1 MVNKKKAKKRIPIEQ
16 RRLLLK
22 VGEEQGPKQQPQ
34 DLILLVNQALRK
46 QKAEGISIIQLN
58 YTPTGQISA
67 VLNEQTNRDM
77 IKPFLPAIQQ
87 ILQENKV
94 PIQSIGAVETWTKL
108 KVHLV
113 PISRYFQPEGLELA
127 REEIEATLGFKL
139 PTAIRWLKKA
149 EAIIKNQENGAQH
162 TSIVMTAPNEEVAQK
177 LKARGLYFGGR
188 RHPVE
193 EFFDNSKEV
202 CPDCCQ
208 IGHKKDCTN
217 PPRCFLCAGNHHW
230 KDHCCR
236 ECGKERKPCKHVPLK
251 CINCNGKHEAVNP
264 SCLVARGKWET
275 RRKDT
280 GQEEIGQKEPDPQ
293 QQTQQ

>member
-1 MVNKKKAKKRIPIEQ
+1 M
-16 RRLLLK
+16 
-22 VGEEQGPKQQPQ
+22 GEEQGPKQQPQ

-46 QKAEGISIIQLN
+46 QNAEGISIIQLN

-67 VLNEQTNRDM
+67 VLNKQTNRDM

-127 REEIEATLGFKL
+127 REEIKATLGFKL
-139 PTAIRWLKKA
+139 PIAIRWLKKA
-149 EAIIKNQENGAQH
+149 ETMIKNQENGAQH
-162 TSIVMTAPNEEVAQK
+162 TSIVVTAPNEDVAQN

-188 RHPVE
+188 RHLVE
-193 EFFDNSKEV
+193 EFFDNSREV

-217 PPRCFLCAGNHHW
+217 PPRCFLCAGNHH
-230 KDHCCR
+230 
-236 ECGKERKPCKHVPLK
+236 
-251 CINCNGKHEAVNP
+251 
-264 SCLVARGKWET
+264 
-275 RRKDT
+275 
-280 GQEEIGQKEPDPQ
+280 
-293 QQTQQ
+293 